1 MKNYQGLINPYPI
14 RFINTFL
21 SRIRYQIMIFK
32 ILCIFLAIGS
42 FQLQAK
48 SFSQQLSYKKKAT
61 KVESA
66 FKYLEDKTN
75 FVILYDLKELKS
87 LKPMDIN
94 ISNASVTQFLNT
106 LLKDLPYDYTI
117 EDKTIL
123 INKVNKPAKR
133 VSTPS
138 SKVTTVAPIQQTLR
152 GVVKAE
158 DGSALEAVSIVDV
171 NSKQGAST
179 DASGNFQITINS
191 FPTTLRFSLVGYAT
205 AERQVTSASQV
216 LNISLAPQVSDLDEV
231 VVVGYGT
238 QKKVNLTGAV
248 AVVKSEQL
256 TKQPVGQAS
265 TALQGAAPG
274 LTVTQG
280 SGQPG
285 RDDGGLRIRGIGTL
299 GNANPL
305 VLIDGVE
312 GNINNVNTNDIENI
326 SVLKDASSAAIY
338 GSRAANGV
346 ILVTTKRAKN
356 EGVTVD
362 YNNYAGWQTPTQMTD
377 MVSGLDHM
385 NLLNEA
391 YTNTGKSPIFT
402 EQMIKDYTAGMESNP
417 DRFPNT
423 DWQNLTMKNNAFMQ
437 NHYIAAQGGS
447 EKVKVL
453 GSLGFFD
460 QDGILENTN
469 FRRYNFRLNSDLQ
482 ISNKVSAALDFF
494 FTKSEL
500 KEPAGGTTN
509 IFHWMRRI
517 PANQAGI
524 LSTGQYGEG
533 WNGDNPIA
541 KARDGGLN
549 LENPLNSVFNID
561 LKYKPIDGMTVNLVY
576 SPKYEINHEKLFYNT
591 VQSYYWNGDKAYL
604 TPQKNSLTEKY
615 EQYWYNNLRAVVSYE
630 KTLASD
636 HNFNVMA
643 GFQQEDQRD
652 NFLSGYREIF
662 LIPELQELNAGN
674 QENNIARGTSS
685 EWSLRSVFGRL
696 NYDFQG
702 KYLFEANA
710 RYDGSSRFA
719 VGNKFSF
726 FPSFSAGWRVSQEPF
741 MESLSSVVSDMKIR
755 GSWGKLGNQNITGL
769 YSFASYFNIGAT
781 NYAFGENISTGA
793 ALTTMANSDIRWE
806 TTNVSNVGLDLTL
819 WRNLNITA
827 DYYYRKTSGILLQL
841 DISRYLGFSTPPFQ
855 NAGVVENKGWDV
867 SVAYNNAIG
876 DFKYNVAIN
885 LSDVQNKILDMR
897 GVLRTGLTVN
907 HEGHPIGSLYGY
919 EAIGYFSSAEDV
931 AGSPTQIGNI
941 APGDIKYKDQNGDGK
956 IDAADEIIMGSP
968 IPRYTYSANLGAS
981 YRGLDIALFFQGVG
995 KADGYLFGQGIMPF
1009 YQGGTIQEQHKDR
1022 WTPDNPNG
1030 SFPRFAFNENN
1041 NIQNST
1047 FWMKNAAY
1055 LRLKNVTLGYTVPLP
1070 ASANMPLR
1078 ALRIFASGQNLF
1090 TKTNFWNGYD
1100 PEGPIST
1107 GGWYPQMKVYSF
1119 GLSAKF

>member
-1 MKNYQGLINPYPI
+1 TLQSA
-14 RFINTFL
+14 NTD
-21 SRIRYQIMIFK
+21 
-32 ILCIFLAIGS
+32 
-42 FQLQAK
+42 
-48 SFSQQLSYKKKAT
+48 
-61 KVESA
+61 
-66 FKYLEDKTN
+66 LE
-75 FVILYDLKELKS
+75 
-87 LKPMDIN
+87 
-94 ISNASVTQFLNT
+94 
-106 LLKDLPYDYTI
+106 
-117 EDKTIL
+117 
-123 INKVNKPAKR
+123 
-133 VSTPS
+133 
-138 SKVTTVAPIQQTLR
+138 
-152 GVVKAE
+152 
-158 DGSALEAVSIVDV
+158 
-171 NSKQGAST
+171 
-179 DASGNFQITINS
+179 
-191 FPTTLRFSLVGYAT
+191 
-205 AERQVTSASQV
+205 
-216 LNISLAPQVSDLDEV
+216 EV
-231 VVVGYGT
+231 VIVGYGS

-248 AVVKSEQL
+248 SVVKGEDL
-256 TKQPVGQAS
+256 VRQPVGQTSA
-265 TALQGAAPG
+265 ALQGAAPG

-377 MVSGLDHM
+377 MVSGLHHM

-576 SPKYEINHEKLFYNT
+576 SPKIEINHEKLFYHN

-710 RYDGSSRFA
+710 
-719 VGNKFSF
+719 
-726 FPSFSAGWRVSQEPF
+726 
-741 MESLSSVVSDMKIR
+741 
-755 GSWGKLGNQNITGL
+755 
-769 YSFASYFNIGAT
+769 
-781 NYAFGENISTGA
+781 
-793 ALTTMANSDIRWE
+793 
-806 TTNVSNVGLDLTL
+806 
-819 WRNLNITA
+819 
-827 DYYYRKTSGILLQL
+827 
-841 DISRYLGFSTPPFQ
+841 
-855 NAGVVENKGWDV
+855 
-867 SVAYNNAIG
+867 
-876 DFKYNVAIN
+876 
-885 LSDVQNKILDMR
+885 
-897 GVLRTGLTVN
+897 
-907 HEGHPIGSLYGY
+907 
-919 EAIGYFSSAEDV
+919 
-931 AGSPTQIGNI
+931 
-941 APGDIKYKDQNGDGK
+941 
-956 IDAADEIIMGSP
+956 
-968 IPRYTYSANLGAS
+968 
-981 YRGLDIALFFQGVG
+981 
-995 KADGYLFGQGIMPF
+995 
-1009 YQGGTIQEQHKDR
+1009 
-1022 WTPDNPNG
+1022 
-1030 SFPRFAFNENN
+1030 
-1041 NIQNST
+1041 
-1047 FWMKNAAY
+1047 
-1055 LRLKNVTLGYTVPLP
+1055 
-1070 ASANMPLR
+1070 
-1078 ALRIFASGQNLF
+1078 
-1090 TKTNFWNGYD
+1090 
-1100 PEGPIST
+1100 
-1107 GGWYPQMKVYSF
+1107 
-1119 GLSAKF
+1119 